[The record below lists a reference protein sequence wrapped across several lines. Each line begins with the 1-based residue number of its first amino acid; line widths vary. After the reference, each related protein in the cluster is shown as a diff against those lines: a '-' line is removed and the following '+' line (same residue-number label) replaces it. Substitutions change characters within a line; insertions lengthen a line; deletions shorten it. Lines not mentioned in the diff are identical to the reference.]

1 MSATKEK
8 NNNLF
13 LFDKTNY
20 TLMIAGVLLILL
32 GFYFMSGGKSEDVHQ
47 FHAEEVFSTSRITL
61 APILVLLGFV
71 VEIFAIM
78 RKPKS

>member
-1 MSATKEK
+1 MSALKDK
-8 NNNLF
+8 NSSVF

-20 TLMIAGVLLILL
+20 ILMIAGVLLLL
-32 GFYFMSGGKSEDVHQ
+32 IGFYLMSGGKCEDVHQ
-47 FHAEEVFSTSRITL
+47 FHAGEVFSNTRITL

-78 RKPKS
+78 RKPK

>member
-1 MSATKEK
+1 MSAIKDK
-8 NNNLF
+8 NSSVF

-20 TLMIAGVLLILL
+20 ILMIAGVLLILL

-47 FHAEEVFSTSRITL
+47 FHADEIFSTSRITL
-61 APILVLLGFV
+61 APVLVLLGFV